1 MDSSR
6 FGRLKNFFKMW
17 WQEGWVFYTY
27 GAITFINTCVYRP
40 LHKENC
46 SHLLCRRLRLSSL
59 NLSLSSNQQTKD
71 HAAEEILK
79 DNPLGHQSLGLLPMI
94 SDIQFLSWSLLQ
106 LPLKSVG
113 ISLSTSVGAGSGFSH
128 FPLGLARD
136 ANVRDAAGRAPDGR
150 K

>member
-1 MDSSR
+1 MYIDPYTTAHISCAEETIQ
-6 FGRLKNFFKMW
+6 FKFF
-17 WQEGWVFYTY
+17 
-27 GAITFINTCVYRP
+27 
-40 LHKENC
+40 
-46 SHLLCRRLRLSSL
+46 
-59 NLSLSSNQQTKD
+59 LSLSSNLQTKD

-79 DNPLGHQSLGLLPMI
+79 NNPLGHQRLGLLPVI

-136 ANVRDAAGRAPDGR
+136 ANVRDAARRAPDGR